1 MTEEEFRAARLDRL
15 RQELEDLL
23 PKHDPDLFGQ
33 MYRLLAPSVA
43 DGLDIMPRIRPLFAG
58 DGIYPAQEPTLPT
71 HDNRRAEQLGFE
83 DLPLPRRA
91 TLWPYRPDIYPDEL
105 LSSWLW
111 RIAAGIGAPPKR
123 FTFDAIGMNLA
134 DVDRDVS
141 DMSLERIAF
150 LSGQGTARLLRATL
164 RADVTADVFDRREK
178 VQRLLLRHGDLILT
192 KRAGAN
198 GRGRP
203 VHSYCPYCLRG
214 ADPYLRRG
222 WRFSFECFC
231 FKDGCFLIDSCWK
244 CGATL
249 DPLAQTTPSDRFI
262 CNKCGVAFATAPCLR
277 MTEAIADQSA
287 LYERLHRL
295 AFAYSSDWVSTQ
307 ALDYIQVLSKG
318 DLRGTNQKDM
328 GARYN
333 AVLRELP
340 LPGDQAPRLHRKSKR
355 LAGDTPPAKTTAR
368 PKAVRSKKTT

>member
-1 MTEEEFRAARLDRL
+1 
-15 RQELEDLL
+15 
-23 PKHDPDLFGQ
+23 
-33 MYRLLAPSVA
+33 MYRLLAPS
-43 DGLDIMPRIRPLFAG
+43 
-58 DGIYPAQEPTLPT
+58 
-71 HDNRRAEQLGFE
+71 
-83 DLPLPRRA
+83 
-91 TLWPYRPDIYPDEL
+91 
-105 LSSWLW
+105 
-111 RIAAGIGAPPKR
+111 
-123 FTFDAIGMNLA
+123 
-134 DVDRDVS
+134 S
-141 DMSLERIAF
+141 DTSLERIAF
-150 LSGQGTARLLRATL
+150 LSGQGMACLLRATL